1 MLLGKFSWEDRDLEL
16 EVGDIMYIHG
26 MHLQDCIPADQS
38 LEAKQSHLFSRIFVR
53 QNMCCT
59 TRIETPYF
67 LSESFDV
74 ICSYSVV
81 VTIYVLSANET
92 AGMYPLC
99 LTCKSDPKK
108 LGILKHKQ
116 KLVTSTLCAMFL
128 HV

>member
-1 MLLGKFSWEDRDLEL
+1 MLLEIFSWEDRDLEL

-26 MHLQDCIPADQS
+26 MDLQDCIPADLS
-38 LEAKQSHLFSRIFVR
+38 LEAKQSHFFSRIFVR

-74 ICSYSVV
+74 ICSYCAV

-92 AGMYPLC
+92 VGMYPLC
-99 LTCKSDPKK
+99 LTCKSDPTK

-116 KLVTSTLCAMFL
+116 KLVTGLLSAMFL
-128 HV
+128 QV